1 LTVEQRMFETFKEH
15 AILYVLS
22 RPTNEWEWLAL
33 AQHHRLPTRL
43 LDWTTNPLA
52 ALWFA
57 ITSKAPRRGASVVW
71 VFRPDDNDMANLDEH
86 SPFDETR
93 TKVFRPAHVSPRIRA
108 QSGYFTVHKRTR
120 DRFIAFEK
128 NTMYKDRLT
137 KLAINPEVFTD
148 LTRTLNRFGINSA
161 TLFPDLDGVCAQIEA
176 EYTVLR

>member
-1 LTVEQRMFETFKEH
+1 M
-15 AILYVLS
+15 A
-22 RPTNEWEWLAL
+22 AL

-93 TKVFRPAHVSPRIRA
+93 TKEFRPAHVSPRIRA

-128 NTMYKDRLT
+128 NTMYK
-137 KLAINPEVFTD
+137 
-148 LTRTLNRFGINSA
+148 G
-161 TLFPDLDGVCAQIEA
+161 
-176 EYTVLR
+176 